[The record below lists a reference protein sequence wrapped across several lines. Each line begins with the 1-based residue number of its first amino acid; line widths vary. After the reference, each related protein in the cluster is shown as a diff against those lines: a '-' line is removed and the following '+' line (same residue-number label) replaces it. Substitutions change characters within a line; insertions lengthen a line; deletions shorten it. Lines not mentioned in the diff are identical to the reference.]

1 MIQKNFRFVHL
12 QIFFANDRNFDN
24 HWVGHSVMKP
34 VDAESF
40 QRRKGIKGGHKDIN
54 DNFYMEIMGKG
65 ALEKALNV

>member
-1 MIQKNFRFVHL
+1 
-12 QIFFANDRNFDN
+12 
-24 HWVGHSVMKP
+24 MKP